1 MTTDIKPINYT
12 VKMMG
17 QAIYTFDNPFKMTDE
32 QLKAITFE
40 VVPTPVKDPR
50 GRKKKAQEQASSPP
64 KTKSKPAT
72 QEYVIAF
79 KKQTKHDEEDEED
92 Q

>member
-50 GRKKKAQEQASSPP
+50 GRKKKNIDTSSPP